1 MEAWEDSAALAMSR
15 KQKGL
20 AMNCDNLS
28 NVYLIET
35 KTVSL
40 SSGAKVA
47 EKRGVPQQN
56 LWVDCGSGRA
66 PRVW

>member
-1 MEAWEDSAALAMSR
+1 MMYQ

-20 AMNCDNLS
+20 AMNSENLGRT
-28 NVYLIET
+28 YFIEN
-35 KTVSL
+35 KIVSL
-40 SSGAKVA
+40 FVGEQK
-47 EKRGVPQQN
+47 KGGKKVPQQN

>member
-1 MEAWEDSAALAMSR
+1 MMFR

-20 AMNCDNLS
+20 AMNCENLEKIY
-28 NVYLIET
+28 VIEN
-35 KTVSL
+35 K
-40 SSGAKVA
+40 KVIQRLAA
-47 EKRGVPQQN
+47 EGREKKVPQQN